1 MTEQV
6 DGWTRVP
13 DAEDD
18 ETPEV
23 FSHDYYGNIVRS
35 GGQYQ
40 AMLPA
45 IFSLGP
51 FDTVEEAKK
60 AVLLNYDVILKL
72 ARSFDPKM
80 LNHIE
85 SLRREEQYRKEER

>member
-1 MTEQV
+1 MSEQV
-6 DGWTRVP
+6 DGWERVP

-23 FSHDYYGNIVRS
+23 FSHSYYGNIVRA

-40 AMLPA
+40 AMVPML
-45 IFSLGP
+45 FNLGP

-60 AVLLNYDVILKL
+60 AVLLNYDVILRL

-80 LNHIE
+80 LEHIE
-85 SLRREEQYRKEER
+85 RLRREEQYRKEEK